1 MRVRLN
7 GTVIPSG
14 SQWLYDYFGID
25 AFSPALVRQAVEN
38 NPEGEDLEL
47 EINSPGGSVF
57 AGFEI
62 YSILREACCPLWP
75 R

>member
-47 EINSPGGSVF
+47 EINSPGGSSHRISQCR
-57 AGFEI
+57 EP
-62 YSILREACCPLWP
+62 ILQTDF
-75 R
+75 